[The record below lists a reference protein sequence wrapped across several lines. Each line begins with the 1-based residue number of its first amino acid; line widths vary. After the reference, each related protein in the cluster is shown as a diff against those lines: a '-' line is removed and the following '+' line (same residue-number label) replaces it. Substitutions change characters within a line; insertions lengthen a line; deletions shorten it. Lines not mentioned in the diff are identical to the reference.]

1 MKSLI
6 AWVVAVLML
15 GSFTLAMGQTMKPM
29 KREAVIKSSDKNG
42 DNRIDRK
49 EYSVRLT
56 DVFFFADGDKNGY
69 LDVKEILAAVPDA
82 DPERVKSADANRDG
96 KLDLNELLN
105 ALSKDFERAD
115 RNGDGV
121 LDQDEVQHMMSQK

>member
-6 AWVVAVLML
+6 AWVVAVLMA
-15 GSFTLAMGQTMKPM
+15 GTFSLAMGQTMKPM
-29 KREAVIKSSDKNG
+29 KREAVIKSCDKNG

-56 DVFFFADGDKNGY
+56 DVFFFADTDKNGS
-69 LDVKEILAAVPDA
+69 LEMKEILTAVPDA
-82 DPERVKSADANRDG
+82 DPERVKSADANGDG
-96 KLDLNELLN
+96 KFDLRELQN

-121 LDQDEVQHMMSQK
+121 LDGDEVQHLISQK